1 MTNVTKASVINF
13 IMAKLDGSDITADK
27 LNAMSV
33 DKLLQKY
40 NYTLD
45 DVSIWMSEPNA
56 QSKDYP
62 VALDDS
68 DYMRTHRDDIV
79 RYVTSCNTHIDSEKL
94 KPMLTTEIID
104 RFMLDID
111 VIRDWCYENP
121 ENTAT
126 AEKSHN
132 TRKFTI
138 NFRDGANAIAVF
150 TKSDDGSWKLSY
162 KSTRLRWM
170 DDDQK
175 IYDRE
180 YDPTNPEPRN
190 IINTIPRTD
199 ETNLNWCLSQPNY
212 DEQLLTV

>member
-13 IMAKLDGSDITADK
+13 IMAKLDGTDVTADR

-40 NYTLD
+40 NYTLN
-45 DVSIWMSEPNA
+45 DVSEWMTQPTVESIEHPDN
-56 QSKDYP
+56 D
-62 VALDDS
+62 V
-68 DYMRTHRDDIV
+68 RDAIISYIV
-79 RYVTSCNTHIDSEKL
+79 SCNSHINPEKL
-94 KPMLTTEIID
+94 NLMTTGDMID
-104 RFMLDID
+104 RFMLNIDD
-111 VIRDWCYENP
+111 VIKWQEENNP
-121 ENTAT
+121 LLTWNNNEPANADNN
-126 AEKSHN
+126 HN

-150 TKSDDGSWKLSY
+150 TKTNDGSWKLSY

-175 IYDRE
+175 IYNRD
-180 YDPTNPEPRN
+180 YDPTNPEPRK
-190 IINTIPRTD
+190 IIETIPRTD

-212 DEQLLTV
+212 DEQYLTV

>member
-13 IMAKLDGSDITADK
+13 IMAKLDGTDITADK

-40 NYTLD
+40 NYTLN
-45 DVSIWMSEPNA
+45 DVSEWMTQPTVESIEHPDN
-56 QSKDYP
+56 D
-62 VALDDS
+62 V
-68 DYMRTHRDDIV
+68 RDAIIEYIV
-79 RYVTSCNTHIDSEKL
+79 SCNSHINADRLHLMTSGDL
-94 KPMLTTEIID
+94 ID
-104 RFMLDID
+104 RFMLNVDD
-111 VIRDWCYENP
+111 VIAWKQN
-121 ENTAT
+121 NTVTNAT
-126 AEKSHN
+126 PN

-175 IYDRE
+175 VYDRE
-180 YDPTNPEPRN
+180 YDPTNPEPRK
-190 IINTIPRTD
+190 IIDTIPRTD

-212 DEQLLTV
+212 DEQYLTV

>member
-13 IMAKLDGSDITADK
+13 IMAKLDGTDITADK

-40 NYTLD
+40 NYTLN
-45 DVSIWMSEPNA
+45 DVSEWMTQPTVESIEHPDN
-56 QSKDYP
+56 D
-62 VALDDS
+62 V
-68 DYMRTHRDDIV
+68 RDAIIKYIV
-79 RYVTSCNTHIDSEKL
+79 SCNSHIDVNKL
-94 KPMLTTEIID
+94 QLMTSGDLID
-104 RFMLDID
+104 RFMLNVDD
-111 VIRDWCYENP
+111 VIAWKQN
-121 ENTAT
+121 NTVTNAT
-126 AEKSHN
+126 PN

-175 IYDRE
+175 VYDRE
-180 YDPTNPEPRN
+180 YDPTNPEPRK
-190 IINTIPRTD
+190 IIDTIPRTD

-212 DEQLLTV
+212 DEQYLTV

>member
-13 IMAKLDGSDITADK
+13 IMAKLDGTDITADK

-40 NYTLD
+40 NYTLN
-45 DVSIWMSEPNA
+45 DVSEWMTQPTVESIEHPDN
-56 QSKDYP
+56 D
-62 VALDDS
+62 V
-68 DYMRTHRDDIV
+68 RDAIINYIV
-79 RYVTSCNTHIDSEKL
+79 SCNSHIDPNRLHLMK
-94 KPMLTTEIID
+94 TGDIID
-104 RFMLDID
+104 RFMLNVDD
-111 VIRDWCYENP
+111 VIKWQEENNP
-121 ENTAT
+121 LLTWNNNEPASTNV
-126 AEKSHN
+126 SHN

-150 TKSDDGSWKLSY
+150 SKTDDGSWKLSY

-170 DDDQK
+170 DDDQR
-175 IYDRE
+175 IYDRD
-180 YDPTNPEPRN
+180 YDPTNPEPRK

-212 DEQLLTV
+212 DEQYLTV

>member
-13 IMAKLDGSDITADK
+13 IMSKLDGTDITADK

-40 NYTLD
+40 NYTLN
-45 DVSIWMSEPNA
+45 DVSEWMTQPTVESIEHPDN
-56 QSKDYP
+56 D
-62 VALDDS
+62 V
-68 DYMRTHRDDIV
+68 RDTIIEYIV
-79 RYVTSCNTHIDSEKL
+79 SCNSHIDVNKL
-94 KPMLTTEIID
+94 HLMTSADLID
-104 RFMLDID
+104 RFMLNVDD
-111 VIRDWCYENP
+111 VIAWKQN
-121 ENTAT
+121 NTVT
-126 AEKSHN
+126 DTTPN

-150 TKSDDGSWKLSY
+150 TKTDDGSWKLSY

-175 IYDRE
+175 VYDRE
-180 YDPTNPEPRN
+180 YDPTNPEPRK
-190 IINTIPRTD
+190 IIDTIPRTD

-212 DEQLLTV
+212 DEQYLTV

>member
-13 IMAKLDGSDITADK
+13 IMSKLDGTDITADK

-40 NYTLD
+40 NYTLN
-45 DVSIWMSEPNA
+45 DVSEWMTQPTVESIEHPDN
-56 QSKDYP
+56 D
-62 VALDDS
+62 V
-68 DYMRTHRDDIV
+68 RDTIIEYIV
-79 RYVTSCNTHIDSEKL
+79 SCNSHIDANKL
-94 KPMLTTEIID
+94 HLMTSADLID
-104 RFMLDID
+104 RFMLNVDD
-111 VIRDWCYENP
+111 VIAWKQN
-121 ENTAT
+121 NTVT
-126 AEKSHN
+126 DTTPN

-150 TKSDDGSWKLSY
+150 TKTDDGSWKLSY

-175 IYDRE
+175 VYDRE
-180 YDPTNPEPRN
+180 YDPTNPEPRK
-190 IINTIPRTD
+190 IIDTIPRTD

-212 DEQLLTV
+212 DEQYLTV

>member
-13 IMAKLDGSDITADK
+13 IMAKLDGTDITADK

-40 NYTLD
+40 NYTLN
-45 DVSIWMSEPNA
+45 DVSEWMTQPTVESIEHPDN
-56 QSKDYP
+56 D
-62 VALDDS
+62 V
-68 DYMRTHRDDIV
+68 RDAIIAYIV
-79 RYVTSCNTHIDSEKL
+79 SCNSHIDPNRLHFMK
-94 KPMLTTEIID
+94 TGDIID
-104 RFMLDID
+104 RFMLSVDD
-111 VIRDWCYENP
+111 VMKWQEENNP
-121 ENTAT
+121 LLTWNNSEPAT
-126 AEKSHN
+126 NNASHN

-150 TKSDDGSWKLSY
+150 TKSNDGSWKLSY

-180 YDPTNPEPRN
+180 YDPTNPEPRT
-190 IINTIPRTD
+190 IIDTIPRTD

-212 DEQLLTV
+212 NEQLLTV

>member
-13 IMAKLDGSDITADK
+13 IMAKLDGTDITADK

-40 NYTLD
+40 NYTLN
-45 DVSIWMSEPNA
+45 DVSEWMTQPTVESIEHPDN
-56 QSKDYP
+56 D
-62 VALDDS
+62 V
-68 DYMRTHRDDIV
+68 RDAIIAYIV
-79 RYVTSCNTHIDSEKL
+79 SCNSHIDPNRLHLMK
-94 KPMLTTEIID
+94 TGDIID
-104 RFMLDID
+104 RFMLSVDD
-111 VIRDWCYENP
+111 VIKWQEENNP
-121 ENTAT
+121 LLTWNNSEPAT
-126 AEKSHN
+126 NNESHN

-150 TKSDDGSWKLSY
+150 TKTDDGSWKLSY

-175 IYDRE
+175 IYDRD
-180 YDPTNPEPRN
+180 YDPTNPEPRK
-190 IINTIPRTD
+190 IIDTIPRTD

-212 DEQLLTV
+212 DEQYLTV

>member
-13 IMAKLDGSDITADK
+13 IMTKLDGTEITADK

-40 NYTLD
+40 NYTLN
-45 DVSIWMSEPNA
+45 DVSEWMTQPTVESIEHPDN
-56 QSKDYP
+56 D
-62 VALDDS
+62 V
-68 DYMRTHRDDIV
+68 RDAIIEYIV
-79 RYVTSCNTHIDSEKL
+79 SCNSHINADRLHLMTSGDL
-94 KPMLTTEIID
+94 ID
-104 RFMLDID
+104 RFMLNVDD
-111 VIRDWCYENP
+111 VIAWKQN
-121 ENTAT
+121 NTVTNAT
-126 AEKSHN
+126 PN

-150 TKSDDGSWKLSY
+150 TKTDDGSWKLSY

-175 IYDRE
+175 VYDRE
-180 YDPTNPEPRN
+180 YDPTNPTPRT
-190 IINTIPRTD
+190 IIDTIPRTD

-212 DEQLLTV
+212 DEQYLTV

>member
-13 IMAKLDGSDITADK
+13 IMAKLDGTDITADK

-40 NYTLD
+40 NYTLN
-45 DVSIWMSEPNA
+45 DVSEWMTQPTVESIEHPDN
-56 QSKDYP
+56 D
-62 VALDDS
+62 V
-68 DYMRTHRDDIV
+68 RDTIIEYIV
-79 RYVTSCNTHIDSEKL
+79 SCNSHIDENRLHLMTSADL
-94 KPMLTTEIID
+94 ID
-104 RFMLDID
+104 RFMLNVDD
-111 VIRDWCYENP
+111 VIAWKQN
-121 ENTAT
+121 NTVTDT
-126 AEKSHN
+126 APN

-175 IYDRE
+175 IYDRD
-180 YDPTNPEPRN
+180 YDPTNPEPRK
-190 IINTIPRTD
+190 IIDTIPRTD

-212 DEQLLTV
+212 DEQYLTV

>member
-13 IMAKLDGSDITADK
+13 IMAKHDGSDITADK

-40 NYTLD
+40 NYTLN
-45 DVSIWMSEPNA
+45 DVSEWMTQPTVESIEHPDN
-56 QSKDYP
+56 D
-62 VALDDS
+62 V
-68 DYMRTHRDDIV
+68 RDAIIEYIV
-79 RYVTSCNTHIDSEKL
+79 SCNSHIDANKL
-94 KPMLTTEIID
+94 QSMTSGDLID
-104 RFMLDID
+104 RFMLNIDD
-111 VIRDWCYENP
+111 VIKWKEN
-121 ENTAT
+121 NTVTNAT
-126 AEKSHN
+126 PN

-150 TKSDDGSWKLSY
+150 TKTDDGSWKLSY

-175 IYDRE
+175 VYDRE
-180 YDPTNPEPRN
+180 YDPTNPEPRK
-190 IINTIPRTD
+190 IIDTIPRTD

-212 DEQLLTV
+212 DEQYLTV

>member
-13 IMAKLDGSDITADK
+13 IMAKLDGTDITADK

-40 NYTLD
+40 NYTLN
-45 DVSIWMSEPNA
+45 DVSEWMTQPTVESIEHPDN
-56 QSKDYP
+56 D
-62 VALDDS
+62 V
-68 DYMRTHRDDIV
+68 RDAIIAYIV
-79 RYVTSCNTHIDSEKL
+79 SCNSHIDPDRL
-94 KPMLTTEIID
+94 HLMTTNDMIE
-104 RFMLDID
+104 RFMLNIDD
-111 VIRDWCYENP
+111 VIKWQEENNPILTWNNNQP
-121 ENTAT
+121 ENAIN
-126 AEKSHN
+126 SHN

-175 IYDRE
+175 IYDRDS
-180 YDPTNPEPRN
+180 DPTNQEPRK
-190 IINTIPRTD
+190 IIDTIPRTD

>member
-13 IMAKLDGSDITADK
+13 IMAKLDGTDITADK

-40 NYTLD
+40 NYTLN
-45 DVSIWMSEPNA
+45 DVSEWMTQPT
-56 QSKDYP
+56 
-62 VALDDS
+62 VDS
-68 DYMRTHRDDIV
+68 IEHPDNTVRDTIIEYIV
-79 RYVTSCNTHIDSEKL
+79 SCNSHIDANRLHLMKTGDL
-94 KPMLTTEIID
+94 ID
-104 RFMLDID
+104 RFMLNID
-111 VIRDWCYENP
+111 DVNKWKEK
-121 ENTAT
+121 NTVT
-126 AEKSHN
+126 KSKPN

-150 TKSDDGSWKLSY
+150 NKTDDGSWKLSY

-175 IYDRE
+175 VYDRE
-180 YDPTNPEPRN
+180 YDPTNQEPRK
-190 IINTIPRTD
+190 IIDTIPRTD

-212 DEQLLTV
+212 DEQYLTV

>member
-40 NYTLD
+40 NYTLN
-45 DVSIWMSEPNA
+45 DVSEWMTQPTVESIEHPDN
-56 QSKDYP
+56 D
-62 VALDDS
+62 V
-68 DYMRTHRDDIV
+68 RDAIIEYIV
-79 RYVTSCNTHIDSEKL
+79 SCNSHIDADKL
-94 KPMLTTEIID
+94 QSMTSID
-104 RFMLDID
+104 LINRFMLNID
-111 VIRDWCYENP
+111 DVVAWKEN
-121 ENTAT
+121 NTVT
-126 AEKSHN
+126 DSTPN

-150 TKSDDGSWKLSY
+150 TKTDDGSWKLSY

-175 IYDRE
+175 VYDRE
-180 YDPTNPEPRN
+180 YDPTNQN
-190 IINTIPRTD
+190 HAKSLIPFHV
-199 ETNLNWCLSQPNY
+199 LMKPI
-212 DEQLLTV
+212 

>member
-13 IMAKLDGSDITADK
+13 IMAKLDGTDITADK

-40 NYTLD
+40 DYTIN
-45 DVSIWMSEPNA
+45 DVSEWMTQPTVESIEHPDN
-56 QSKDYP
+56 D
-62 VALDDS
+62 V
-68 DYMRTHRDDIV
+68 RDAIIEYIV
-79 RYVTSCNTHIDSEKL
+79 SCNSHIDADKL
-94 KPMLTTEIID
+94 HSMTSSDLID
-104 RFMLDID
+104 RFMLNIDD
-111 VIRDWCYENP
+111 VIAWKKN
-121 ENTAT
+121 NTVTDAT
-126 AEKSHN
+126 PN

-150 TKSDDGSWKLSY
+150 TKTDDGSWKLSY

-175 IYDRE
+175 VYDRE
-180 YDPTNPEPRN
+180 YDPTNPAPRK
-190 IINTIPRTD
+190 IIDTIPRTD

-212 DEQLLTV
+212 DEQYLTV